1 MEERG
6 WVASEWGASDKKKRA
21 KFYHLTAAGRRALR
35 AETETWNDY
44 AAAVARVMVAV
55 PVGPEP

>member
-1 MEERG
+1 MRTRELDLLPG
-6 WVASEWGASDKKKRA
+6 TLDV
-21 KFYHLTAAGRRALR
+21 LVLRALR

-55 PVGPEP
+55 PAMAEP